1 MKINFDA
8 PPTSAQETNGLEVRY
23 AAAKRRVP
31 RWRWYLLL
39 AMVLVAPA
47 YLLVRFGIAYW
58 WESTPA
64 QVVLEQATLRAPA
77 AGRVAFVAATGAPLE
92 PGQPVMA
99 LERTPTDTSAP
110 PAATPS
116 PTPHAQEPAQAQAHT
131 ARLALLTEAER
142 LASRRLAI
150 QQERLHTMQGLREQ
164 GAATRQ
170 EVDNLRFQVLQ
181 AEADLSRARAD
192 VREQRMLM
200 ARVPAAMPAP
210 AAPATPQPPA
220 DEAAPAQPGTALAPF
235 AATAVQALVR
245 PGDWVAQGAEVAV
258 LQRRGEPLVHAYL
271 PPDKARYA
279 QVGRMATLHFMD
291 GGKVR
296 AKVVGLMMEAQSPPA
311 DRVSPL
317 TPRTPSI
324 VVKLQALEP
333 LPAPYHIHQLPL
345 DVRFDW
351 VASRWF

>member
-58 WESTPA
+58 WVSTPA

-192 VREQRMLM
+192 VREQRMLI

-210 AAPATPQPPA
+210 AAPTCPPACRDIESPQP
-220 DEAAPAQPGTALAPF
+220 
-235 AATAVQALVR
+235 R
-245 PGDWVAQGAEVAV
+245 
-258 LQRRGEPLVHAYL
+258 RRGN
-271 PPDKARYA
+271 RY
-279 QVGRMATLHFMD
+279 F
-291 GGKVR
+291 
-296 AKVVGLMMEAQSPPA
+296 SC
-311 DRVSPL
+311 
-317 TPRTPSI
+317 
-324 VVKLQALEP
+324 
-333 LPAPYHIHQLPL
+333 
-345 DVRFDW
+345 
-351 VASRWF
+351 ASST